1 MKASATFYAFLV
13 LGTIISCSDK
23 ADAPRIKVLS
33 QDGRALLKTLSVP
46 LEGGSFTLTAKSESS
61 LDIFYQQSPDTQEWF
76 KLLDVSRE
84 QDGLYKV
91 KCSAAPLENTLDLRS
106 GSLSFSSP
114 EDCLGKFLNVR
125 QGYERVW
132 QETYQK
138 MQDGVLVL
146 APGESW
152 QSGLINGISSIKK
165 GCIALQTRI
174 DPATSEEDDL
184 FPGTL
189 LVELNGGGLFSEI
202 ERTVCQIDVPLS
214 SSFTTSSFH
223 RLIIYNSG
231 LVFSS
236 ESSVILTVPASASA
250 PVIID
255 NLSVYE
261 LPAGE
266 EEIDAI
272 SDDDEYDDE

>member
-1 MKASATFYAFLV
+1 MKASATLYACFV
-13 LGTIISCSDK
+13 LGAILSCSNKD
-23 ADAPRIKVLS
+23 DGPRIEVLS
-33 QDGRALLKTLSVP
+33 QDGRALLKTLAVP
-46 LEGGSFTLTAKSESS
+46 LEGGSFTLTAKSMSS
-61 LDIFYQQSPDTQEWF
+61 LDIFYEQSPDAQEWF

-125 QGYERVW
+125 QGYEKVW

-146 APGESW
+146 SPGESW
-152 QSGLINGISSIKK
+152 QSDFISGISSIKK
-165 GCIALQTRI
+165 GYISFQARI
-174 DPATSEEDDL
+174 DPTQEEDDL
-184 FPGTL
+184 SGIL
-189 LVELNGGGLFSEI
+189 CVELLGGGLFSEI
-202 ERTVCQIDVPLS
+202 ERGVYQIDVPLS
-214 SSFTTSSFH
+214 PSFSPSSFQK
-223 RLIIYNSG
+223 LIIYNSG
-231 LVFSS
+231 RVFSS
-236 ESSVILTVPASASA
+236 ESSIILTVPASASA

-261 LPAGE
+261 LPADEAG
-266 EEIDAI
+266 IDAI
-272 SDDDEYDDE
+272 SDDDEYDDEQD